1 MPTTTEQI
9 AEQLRSI
16 ITGEVSTLQADRA
29 TFSHDTSIFEI
40 TPSLIVYPKNKE
52 DVSEVVRL
60 IHKRKSEGEDISITG
75 RSAGTDM
82 TGGPLTSSIVMG
94 FTKYMNHIGKIE
106 GDHATT
112 EPGVFYRDFEKET
125 LKQGLILPSYPASRE
140 LCAIGGIIN
149 NNSGGERTLAYGK
162 TERYVEE
169 LSVVLSDGS
178 PVTFRKL
185 SMEELAQKEA
195 QQDLEGAIYRE
206 THALIEKNYET
217 IMAAKPKVTKNS
229 AGYALWNVYD
239 KEQGTFDLTKLIV
252 GAQGTLGMVTEA
264 KLKLVRPKEHRAM
277 LIMFLTDLDDLP
289 EIVHRVL
296 ARKPESFESYDDKT
310 FALAVRFLP
319 SMLKSMGLR
328 KMFTLG
334 FSFLPELW
342 TVMTGGIPKL
352 ILMAEFA
359 EETPEE
365 AVAKA
370 EDGMK
375 ALADLPIRTRIA
387 RTEAE
392 EAKYWT
398 VRRESFSLLRKNV
411 HGLHASP
418 FIDDF
423 VVVPEKLPEFLPE
436 LNQLLKQYDLI
447 YTIAGHVGDG
457 NFHIIPLMN
466 LADPKSHDIIMELS
480 TKVYELIVKYGGSI
494 TGEHNDGIIR
504 TPFLPMM
511 YGEKICGLFAD
522 VKNIFDPLHILNPN
536 KKVGGKMEDIAKHMI
551 THS

>member
-106 GDHATT
+106 GDHAIT
-112 EPGVFYRDFEKET
+112 EPGVFYRNFEKET

-140 LCAIGGIIN
+140 LCAMGGIIN

-206 THALIEKNYET
+206 THALIEKNYEM

-310 FALAVRFLP
+310 FALAKHVKEYGTSKDVHAGIFIPPRT
-319 SMLKSMGLR
+319 MDR
-328 KMFTLG
+328 HDWRD
-334 FSFLPELW
+334 PE
-342 TVMTGGIPKL
+342 
-352 ILMAEFA
+352 
-359 EETPEE
+359 
-365 AVAKA
+365 
-370 EDGMK
+370 
-375 ALADLPIRTRIA
+375 
-387 RTEAE
+387 
-392 EAKYWT
+392 
-398 VRRESFSLLRKNV
+398 
-411 HGLHASP
+411 
-418 FIDDF
+418 
-423 VVVPEKLPEFLPE
+423 
-436 LNQLLKQYDLI
+436 
-447 YTIAGHVGDG
+447 
-457 NFHIIPLMN
+457 
-466 LADPKSHDIIMELS
+466 
-480 TKVYELIVKYGGSI
+480 
-494 TGEHNDGIIR
+494 
-504 TPFLPMM
+504 
-511 YGEKICGLFAD
+511 
-522 VKNIFDPLHILNPN
+522 
-536 KKVGGKMEDIAKHMI
+536 
-551 THS
+551 THSDGRICRRDPRGGCRKSGRRNESTCRPPHSHKDRTHRSRRSKILDCASRKF

>member
-1 MPTTTEQI
+1 MATTEQL
-9 AEQLRSI
+9 AEELRALIS
-16 ITGEVSTLQADRA
+16 GDVSTEQADKT

-52 DVSEVVRL
+52 DVAATVRFV
-60 IHKRKSEGEDISITG
+60 HEKKKAGEDISIAG

-82 TGGPLTSSIVMG
+82 TGGPLTPSIVMS
-94 FTKYMNHIGKIE
+94 FTRYMNHIGTIE
-106 GDHATT
+106 GEHAIT

-140 LCAIGGIIN
+140 LCALGGIIN

-169 LSVVLSDGS
+169 LSVILSDGS
-178 PVTFRKL
+178 PVSLRAL
-185 SMEELAQKEA
+185 SLSELAEKKA
-195 QQDLEGAIYRE
+195 QQDLEGAIYRD
-206 THALIEKNYET
+206 THALIEEHYDE

-239 KEQGTFDLTKLIV
+239 KERGIFDLTKLIV

-264 KLKLVRPKEHRAM
+264 KLRLVRPKEHRAM
-277 LIMFLTDLDDLP
+277 LVIFLTDLDNLP
-289 EIVHRVL
+289 EIVHRIL

-319 SMLKSMGLR
+319 SMLKNMGLK

-334 FSFLPELW
+334 ISFLPELW
-342 TVMTGGIPKL
+342 TVMTGGVPKL

-359 EETPEE
+359 EETSRE

-387 RTEAE
+387 RTEGE

-436 LNQLLKQYDLI
+436 LNALLNQYDLI
-447 YTIAGHVGDG
+447 YTIAGHIGDG

-466 LADPKSHDIIMELS
+466 LADPKAREIIMELS
-480 TKVYELIVKYGGSI
+480 PKVYELIAKYEGSI

-504 TPFLPMM
+504 TPYLPMM
-511 YGEKICGLFAD
+511 FGEKICGLFAE
-522 VKNIFDPLHILNPN
+522 VKNIFDPLNILNPK
-536 KKVGGKMEDIAKHMI
+536 KKVGGTLDDVRAHMI

>member
-1 MPTTTEQI
+1 MQKI
-9 AEQLRSI
+9 AEQRDQLQSI
-16 ITGEVSTLQADRA
+16 ISGDVSTDARDIT
-29 TFSHDTSIFEI
+29 TFSRDTSIFEI
-40 TPSLIVYPKNKE
+40 APSIIVYPKNGD
-52 DVSEVVRL
+52 DVRKTIEFVREQ
-60 IHKRKSEGEDISITG
+60 KNKGEDISVTG

-82 TGGPLTSSIVMG
+82 TGGPLTSSIVMN
-94 FTKYMNHIGKIE
+94 FTKYMNHIIKIE

-140 LCAIGGIIN
+140 LCALGGIIN

-169 LSVVLSDGS
+169 LSVILSDGS
-178 PVTFRKL
+178 PVTLRQL
-185 SMEELAQKEA
+185 SMDELETKKA
-195 QQDLEGAIYRE
+195 QQDLEGDIYRR
-206 THALIEKNYET
+206 THALIEEHYDE
-217 IMAAKPKVTKNS
+217 IMAAKPTVTKNS

-239 KEQGTFDLTKLIV
+239 KEHGTFDLTKLIV

-264 KLKLVRPKEHRAM
+264 KLRLVRPKEHRAM
-277 LIMFLTDLDDLP
+277 LVMFLNDLNDLP

-319 SMLKSMGLR
+319 SMMKNMGLG
-328 KMFTLG
+328 KMFALG
-334 FSFLPELW
+334 ISFLPELW
-342 TVMTGGIPKL
+342 TVITGGVPKL

-359 EETPEE
+359 EETSAE
-365 AVAKA
+365 AIAKA
-370 EDGMK
+370 EDTMK

-436 LNQLLKQYDLI
+436 LNALLSKYDLI

-457 NFHIIPLMN
+457 NFHIIPLMDLGN
-466 LADPKSHDIIMELS
+466 PKAREVILELS
-480 TKVYELIVKYGGSI
+480 PKVYELITKYKGSI

-504 TPFLPMM
+504 TPYLPMM
-511 YGEKICGLFAD
+511 FGEKICGLFAE
-522 VKNIFDPLHILNPN
+522 VKNIFDPQNILNPK
-536 KKVGGKMEDIAKHMI
+536 KKVGGTIEDIGAHMI

>member
-52 DVSEVVRL
+52 DVSKVVRL

-140 LCAIGGIIN
+140 LCAMGGIIN

-195 QQDLEGAIYRE
+195 QQDLEGEIYRE
-206 THALIEKNYET
+206 THALIEKNYDA